1 MRLLK
6 RRCRNGSGSS
16 ESDIEPILSSN
27 EGYPSMST
35 SSDFTPFFPPAALII
50 SNDSEGTVQ
59 QEPSPLSVGL
69 LSSSSTLEES
79 PKHSDINS
87 YSNNDEHSET
97 MLSPSSYKSARSS
110 SMENNEEKVQTFD
123 EYSSV
128 RDVLVALAA
137 QQGEQNAQIQSGKQ
151 STTTQDDNNK
161 NKSNDSTSTRSK
173 FHPLSIALGFL
184 EGLGSVFEQLIQLT
198 CGDIND
204 DESSSIQTYQ
214 YERDQLLYHINHVD
228 RLNSFDTFGTLNT
241 VGTTNT
247 MTSQNTTGTNHTVG
261 SASIGVV
268 TVDDDGNVIPAAL
281 IKDHLIR
288 RQVADKLNE
297 SSSIEIQDRD
307 TNKSSSQAYNE
318 NKVIQKKEEMR
329 RKKKTS
335 SKRKKVVGFE
345 YPPISTMRE
354 VPRVSSVEK
363 RQLFFTD
370 EELDNYSDNFSS
382 MTEESDCEN
391 ENSNG
396 VLNMAK
402 ESIMKKGIISPTS
415 SALRH
420 GNFSPENK
428 HGTPPVYPLRMRSR
442 QYSDN

>member
-6 RRCRNGSGSS
+6 RRYRNSSGSS

-35 SSDFTPFFPPAALII
+35 SSDFTPFSPPTALII
-50 SNDSEGTVQ
+50 SGDSEGMVQ
-59 QEPSPLSVGL
+59 QEPSPLSFGL
-69 LSSSSTLEES
+69 LSPSSTLEES
-79 PKHSDINS
+79 PNHRDINS
-87 YSNNDEHSET
+87 YSSNDEQNNPSNFKDET

-128 RDVLVALAA
+128 RDVLIALAV

-151 STTTQDDNNK
+151 NTK
-161 NKSNDSTSTRSK
+161 PNDSTTSTRSK
-173 FHPLSIALGFL
+173 FHPISIALGFL
-184 EGLGSVFEQLIQLT
+184 EGLGSVFEQILQLT

-214 YERDQLLYHINHVD
+214 YERDQLLYHINRVD

-241 VGTTNT
+241 VGTVNT
-247 MTSQNTTGTNHTVG
+247 MTSQNTTGTNHTTG
-261 SASIGVV
+261 SASIGVG

-288 RQVADKLNE
+288 KQVADKLNE

-307 TNKSSSQAYNE
+307 TNKSSLQANNE
-318 NKVIQKKEEMR
+318 NEVAKKREKMK
-329 RKKKTS
+329 RKKKMS

-391 ENSNG
+391 ENSNS
-396 VLNMAK
+396 VQLNITK

-420 GNFSPENK
+420 GKFSPEKK
-428 HGTPPVYPLRMRSR
+428 HGTPPVFPLRMSSR